1 MAENQR
7 CSPRIVLDVRVNY
20 DFNAI
25 AHSKDISEGGICLI
39 TEQSVEEQKMLN
51 LVFQLPA
58 RFRPIE
64 SVGKVMWCRK
74 AIEYLFEIGVSFW
87 DIKDAEQLEIQEYLD
102 SFGAG

>member
-87 DIKDAEQLEIQEYLD
+87 DIKDAEYMEIKKYLE
-102 SFGAG
+102 SFEA